1 MHEAAPPFAFTS
13 GSRDARLVFVGE
25 AHGEQEQLTGLPFI
39 GNAGQEFTRL
49 CEEVG
54 IDRRECLLTN
64 VFAFRPLQ
72 NSIPTLCG
80 SKKDVGAHYTL
91 APLKQGQYVLPEYLV
106 EVNRLKEEI
115 EYAPRN
121 LVVALG
127 AVAAWAL
134 LGKAGIGAQRGTTF
148 ASTLCPGIK
157 VLPTYHPS
165 YLFKMWQHRPIVL
178 ADLMKAE
185 RERHYPEVRRPE
197 RWVLVDPTLAEI
209 ETWFHEHA
217 LRAEWLAPD
226 VETLG
231 GQIKI
236 FGVAASASHAISIP
250 FVDLTRSGGSYWRSQ
265 EEEIC
270 AWSWIARLMALPQPK
285 IFQNGLFDLQYILD
299 MGIPVVNATEDTML
313 LHHALYPELQKGLGF
328 LGSVYTN
335 EQNWKI
341 MRGKPG
347 EELKRD
353 E

>member
-1 MHEAAPPFAFTS
+1 MHEAAPAFAFTS
-13 GSRDARLVFVGE
+13 GPRDAPLVFCGE
-25 AHGEQEQLTGLPFI
+25 AHGEQEALTGIPFI

-54 IDRRECLLTN
+54 LDRRECLLTN

-80 SKKDVGAHYTL
+80 NKKEVGAHYAL
-91 APLKQGQYVLPEYLV
+91 APLKQGQYVLPEYLQ
-106 EVNRLKEEI
+106 ELNRLKAEI
-115 EYAPRN
+115 EFAPRN

-127 AVAAWAL
+127 AVSAWAL

-148 ASTLCPGIK
+148 ASTLCPGVK

-178 ADLMKAE
+178 ADLMKAT
-185 RERHYPEVRRPE
+185 REAQFPEVRRPE
-197 RWVLVDPTLAEI
+197 RWVLTDPTLAEI

-217 LRAEWLAPD
+217 VGAQWLAPD
-226 VETLG
+226 VETIG
-231 GQIKI
+231 GQIKM
-236 FGVAASASHAISIP
+236 FGVAASPEHALCVP
-250 FVDLTRSGGSYWRSQ
+250 FVDLARDGGSYWRSQ
-265 EEEIC
+265 EEELC
-270 AWSWIARLMALPQPK
+270 AWDWIAKMMALPCPK
-285 IFQNGLFDLQYILD
+285 IFQNGLFDLQYILE
-299 MGIPVVNATEDTML
+299 MAIPVANAAEDTML

-328 LGSVYTN
+328 LGSIYSN
-335 EQNWKI
+335 EANWKI
-341 MRGKPG
+341 MRGRS